1 MRKRNEGN
9 FAVIREFV
17 DRYFLEN
24 QRSPST
30 REIEAGTGIP
40 RATAQR
46 CLRLMSESG
55 EISYGKRRGI
65 ETDLSRKIG
74 DSVSVTLYES
84 TVSCGTPNEPYAD
97 ICEVISLPRSWVGE
111 GEFFG
116 VYAKGDSMVDIG
128 VEEGDLLIA
137 RKQNTFDD
145 GDLVIALVNGTE
157 TAFKRLYRGK
167 ENGGFILHAEN
178 KTYRGEEL
186 DRHAK
191 NVSVQGIVLRVL
203 KELK

>member
-84 TVSCGTPNEPYAD
+84 TVSCGAPNEPYD
-97 ICEVISLPRSWVGE
+97 ITKKEHRQRLIDTFINAVFLYDDRILITFNHQNGQKTISMEEANGSDFKNILRPYRVFITDLTGLVWTLDC
-111 GEFFG
+111 FF
-116 VYAKGDSMVDIG
+116 A
-128 VEEGDLLIA
+128 
-137 RKQNTFDD
+137 
-145 GDLVIALVNGTE
+145 
-157 TAFKRLYRGK
+157 
-167 ENGGFILHAEN
+167 
-178 KTYRGEEL
+178 
-186 DRHAK
+186 
-191 NVSVQGIVLRVL
+191 
-203 KELK
+203 

>member
-1 MRKRNEGN
+1 M
-9 FAVIREFV
+9 
-17 DRYFLEN
+17 
-24 QRSPST
+24 
-30 REIEAGTGIP
+30 GIP
-40 RATAQR
+40 IFE
-46 CLRLMSESG
+46 LWG
-55 EISYGKRRGI
+55 H
-65 ETDLSRKIG
+65 
-74 DSVSVTLYES
+74 
-84 TVSCGTPNEPYAD
+84 N
-97 ICEVISLPRSWVGE
+97 SLLVQ
-111 GEFFG
+111 
-116 VYAKGDSMVDIG
+116 MVDIV

-186 DRHAK
+186 DRHVK

>member
-1 MRKRNEGN
+1 MVDFHVNRNAIATVAAIPVPIEDARQFGVIQVDEDWRIVGFQEKPENPAPLPNDKNMALASMGNYIFGGIMRKRNEGN

-84 TVSCGTPNEPYAD
+84 TVSCGAPSRMQ
-97 ICEVISLPRSWVGE
+97 IS
-111 GEFFG
+111 
-116 VYAKGDSMVDIG
+116 
-128 VEEGDLLIA
+128 A
-137 RKQNTFDD
+137 R
-145 GDLVIALVNGTE
+145 
-157 TAFKRLYRGK
+157 
-167 ENGGFILHAEN
+167 
-178 KTYRGEEL
+178 
-186 DRHAK
+186 
-191 NVSVQGIVLRVL
+191 
-203 KELK
+203 

>member
-84 TVSCGTPNEPYAD
+84 TVSCGAPNRMQ
-97 ICEVISLPRSWVGE
+97 IS
-111 GEFFG
+111 
-116 VYAKGDSMVDIG
+116 
-128 VEEGDLLIA
+128 A
-137 RKQNTFDD
+137 R
-145 GDLVIALVNGTE
+145 
-157 TAFKRLYRGK
+157 
-167 ENGGFILHAEN
+167 
-178 KTYRGEEL
+178 
-186 DRHAK
+186 
-191 NVSVQGIVLRVL
+191 
-203 KELK
+203 